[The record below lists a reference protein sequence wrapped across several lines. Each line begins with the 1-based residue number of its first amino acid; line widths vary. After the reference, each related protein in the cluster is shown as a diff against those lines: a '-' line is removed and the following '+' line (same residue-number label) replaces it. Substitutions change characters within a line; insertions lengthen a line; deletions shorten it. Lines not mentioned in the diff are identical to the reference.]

1 MGAYLNW
8 RQLAMAISVAPI
20 ALFFTIL
27 YLPETPSYLVLTGR
41 IEEAAKS
48 LQWLKGGTY
57 YEIQKELATI
67 KNNVMKSRLSTCRR
81 RPSQYGNLGDIVEK
95 LWHPIAITCGLMFF
109 QRFSGANSF
118 SFYAVSIFRQTFGGM
133 NPHGGAIAVS
143 FVQLLASLLS
153 GLLIDSIGRLPLLI
167 TSSMFMSIAL
177 AAFGSYAYF
186 EEVNESMRRYHTHT
200 QDPSIQYDWIP
211 LLCVLIFTIAFS
223 LGISPIS
230 WLLVGELFP
239 LEYRGL
245 GSALAMS
252 FSYGCA
258 FVGVKTFIDFKE
270 ALGLHGAFWL
280 YSAVAVAGLCFV
292 VCFVPET
299 KGRDLQEMDHNF
311 LRSWYPVK
319 DTPQVVKSLILIPWV
334 ESFPKLILYRRHSP
348 NSLEE
353 KRITYRRQEIWK
365 FFKRHICVISNSDVL
380 HMKECQF

>member
-1 MGAYLNW
+1 
-8 RQLAMAISVAPI
+8 MAISVAPI

-41 IEEAAKS
+41 MEEAAKS

-57 YEIQKELATI
+57 YEVQKELATM
-67 KNNVMKSRLSTCRR
+67 KNNVIKNRLSNCRR
-81 RPSQYGNLGDIVEK
+81 RGQYGSLGDIAEK

-109 QRFSGANSF
+109 QRFSGANAF

-186 EEVNESMRRYHTHT
+186 EETNETLKSYHTHA
-200 QDPSIQYDWIP
+200 QDLSFQYDWIP

-230 WLLVGELFP
+230 WLLVGELFS

-258 FVGVKTFIDFKE
+258 FVGVKTFIDFKD

-299 KGRDLQEMDHNF
+299 KGRDLEEMDHNF
-311 LRSWYPVK
+311 LRS
-319 DTPQVVKSLILIPWV
+319 
-334 ESFPKLILYRRHSP
+334 
-348 NSLEE
+348 
-353 KRITYRRQEIWK
+353 
-365 FFKRHICVISNSDVL
+365 
-380 HMKECQF
+380 